1 MQQRDEI
8 EKRVSRFSE
17 LIERSESALRSRPGN
32 ALLQENLK
40 TVVRLKDRLSG
51 RLNRMDGPSFSDR
64 PITPFQAK
72 YFAEMLT
79 RRIPF
84 GADDQLASVMV
95 DARVDLNPHQVEAAL
110 FAFKSPLS
118 NGAILA
124 DEVGLGKTIEAG
136 LVLAQKW
143 AERRRRIIIIV
154 PASLRKQ
161 WNQEMLD
168 KFFIPSVIL
177 EAKNFNQAIKD
188 GHRNPFDDDR
198 LVICSYHFARSKS
211 DYLRQVP
218 WDLVIIDEAHR
229 LRNVY
234 KKSNKIAR
242 EIRDALR
249 NRPKILLT
257 ATPLQNSLMELY
269 GLVSIID
276 EHVFGDS
283 KSFQSQFGRLTRE
296 EDFAELRTRLS
307 PICKRTLR
315 KDVLEYI
322 RYTNRVPIT
331 EPFEPSDAEQDLYEL
346 VSEYLRRPNLHALPN
361 SQRALMTLVLRKLL
375 ASSTFAIAGAINSLA
390 KKLRSRLEDNS
401 ERIKA
406 IEELNDELADNF
418 EELDEVSDEWAEDS
432 DEEEVETQEIL
443 TEAETEA
450 MKAEIAELESFRER
464 AIEISQNAKGV
475 KLLTA
480 LDKGFAE
487 SAKNGAAQ
495 KAIIFTE
502 SRLTQDYLLR
512 ILSETRFSDGII
524 LFNGSNNDEKSKRV
538 YTEWVKLHTGTDR
551 VTGSRTADM
560 RSALVDYFRNQGQI
574 MIATEAAAEG
584 INLQF
589 CSMVVNYDMPWNPQ
603 RIEQRIGRCHRY
615 GQKHDVVV
623 VNFLNQRNAADRKVY
638 EILEQK
644 FKLFSGVFGAS
655 DEVLGSIES
664 GVDFEKRIVAIY
676 QNCRTEEQIQSE
688 FDALRSELD
697 EQISERMNRTKVD
710 ILEHFDVE
718 VAEKLKLQ
726 NEKTK
731 ASLNRYE
738 EWLFRITQFALRD
751 RAEFIHDRAAFRLKD
766 SPLPQVAPLGFYE
779 MARHAKTG
787 HAYRIQHPLA
797 HHIISELK
805 ASELPP
811 EQVTFHLSQARSNIA
826 ILNDFVGKEG
836 WLSAY
841 RLTLEG
847 AEEFT
852 EDYVLLSATCGEI
865 ELDQDQAFR
874 LVTLLAESKGGLSE
888 PSQLQELVSLRERQ
902 IDRQLALVFE
912 RNSKFFED
920 EAEKLDGWAE
930 DMKIG
935 LERELKQIDLDIKE
949 LKRSQKL
956 VTALEEK
963 TKIYREIKDL
973 EVKRKEK
980 RQRLF
985 QAQDEIDE
993 KKEALLETVEAR
1005 LRQQQTVDELFT
1017 IHWKLA

>member
-1 MQQRDEI
+1 MQQRNEI
-8 EKRVSRFSE
+8 EKRVSRFSD

-32 ALLQENLK
+32 TLLRENLK
-40 TVVRLKDRLSG
+40 TMMRLKDRLNG
-51 RLNRMDGPSFSDR
+51 RLNRMDGPTFSDR
-64 PITPFQAK
+64 PITSFQAK

-79 RRIPF
+79 RRISF

-95 DARVDLNPHQVEAAL
+95 DAKVDLNPHQVEAAL

-143 AERRRRIIIIV
+143 AERRRKMIIIV

-177 EAKNFNQAIKD
+177 EAKSFNKALKD
-188 GHRNPFDDDR
+188 GQRNPFEQEQ

-211 DYLRQVP
+211 DYLSQVP

-234 KKSNKIAR
+234 KKGNKIAR

-249 NRPKILLT
+249 NRPKVLLT

-269 GLVSIID
+269 GLISIID
-276 EHVFGDS
+276 EHVFGDA
-283 KSFQSQFGRLTRE
+283 KSFQAQFGRLTRPE
-296 EDFAELRTRLS
+296 EFAELRSRLA

-331 EPFEPSDAEQDLYEL
+331 EPFEPSDAEQELYEM
-346 VSEYLRRPNLHALPN
+346 VSEYLRRPSLYALPN

-390 KKLRSRLEDNS
+390 KKLRSRIEDNN
-401 ERIKA
+401 ERLKA
-406 IEELNDELADNF
+406 IEELNEELSEDFEDF
-418 EELDEVSDEWAEDS
+418 EEISDEWIEDGAENE
-432 DEEEVETQEIL
+432 DEAEELL
-443 TEAETEA
+443 TEAQIEA
-450 MKAEIAELESFRER
+450 MKAEIAELEGFRQR
-464 AIEISQNAKGV
+464 AIDISQNAKGI

-480 LDKGFAE
+480 LDKGFDE

-512 ILSETRFSDGII
+512 ILSETRFRDGIV
-524 LFNGSNNDEKSKRV
+524 LFNGSNNDEKSKQV
-538 YTEWVKLHTGTDR
+538 YADWVKLHAGTDR
-551 VTGSRTADM
+551 VSGSRTADM

-638 EILEQK
+638 EILEEK

-655 DEVLGSIES
+655 DEVLGSIEN

-676 QNCRTEEQIQSE
+676 QKCRDEDQIQAE
-688 FDALRSELD
+688 FEALRNELD
-697 EQISERMNRTKVD
+697 EQISEQMDRTKAD

-738 EWLFRITQFALRD
+738 EWLFQITQHALRD
-751 RAEFIHDRAAFRLKD
+751 RAEFINERAAFRLTD
-766 SPLPQVAPLGFYE
+766 SPYPEEAPQGFYE
-779 MARHAKTG
+779 MARYAKTG

-797 HHIISELK
+797 QRIISGLK
-805 ASELPP
+805 SKILQPTA
-811 EQVTFHLSQARSNIA
+811 VTFHLSQARSNVA
-826 ILNDFVGKEG
+826 ILNDFIGKEG
-836 WLSAY
+836 WLSAH

-847 AEEFT
+847 GDEFT
-852 EDYVLLSATCGEI
+852 EDYVLLSATCEGVD
-865 ELDQDQAFR
+865 LDPEQAFR
-874 LVTLLAESKGGLSE
+874 LITLPAETEGELTEDGR
-888 PSQLQELVSLRERQ
+888 LQKLVSLRDRQ
-902 IDRQLALVFE
+902 VDRQLALVSE

-920 EAEKLDGWAE
+920 EAEKLDSWAD
-930 DMKIG
+930 DMKVG
-935 LERELKQIDLDIKE
+935 LERELKQIDLDIRE
-949 LKRSQKL
+949 LKRAQKL
-956 VTALEEK
+956 ATALEEK
-963 TKIYREIKDL
+963 TKIYRDVKDL
-973 EVKRKEK
+973 EAKRKDK

-993 KKEALLETVEAR
+993 KKEQLLETVEAR
-1005 LRQQQTVDELFT
+1005 LRQQQTIEELFA

>member
-1 MQQRDEI
+1 MNKTDSI
-8 EKRVSRFSE
+8 EQRVSRFKD
-17 LIERSESALRSRPGN
+17 LIDRTEDALRSRPGN
-32 ALLQENLK
+32 TLLQENLK
-40 TVVRLKDRLSG
+40 TVMRLKDRLRSKLD
-51 RLNRMDGPSFSDR
+51 RLNGPHFSSR
-64 PITPFQAK
+64 EILPFQAK
-72 YFAEMLT
+72 YYAEMLT

-143 AERRRRIIIIV
+143 AERRRKMIIIV

-177 EAKNFNQAIKD
+177 EAKNFNRAIKE
-188 GHRNPFDDDR
+188 GHRNPFEQDG

-211 DYLRQVP
+211 EYLRKVP

-234 KKSNKIAR
+234 KKTNKIAR

-249 NRPKILLT
+249 NRPKVLLT

-276 EHVFGDS
+276 EHVFGDA
-283 KSFQSQFGRLTRE
+283 KSFQAQFGRLTRE
-296 EDFAELRTRLS
+296 EEFAELRSRLR

-322 RYTNRVPIT
+322 RYTNRVPLT
-331 EPFEPSDAEQDLYEL
+331 EPFEPSDAEQELYEM

-375 ASSTFAIAGAINSLA
+375 ASSTFAIAGALNSLA
-390 KKLRSRLEDNS
+390 KKLRSRIDDNS
-401 ERIKA
+401 ERLKA
-406 IEELNDELADNF
+406 IEELNEEIGEDF
-418 EELDEVSDEWAEDS
+418 EELDEVSDEWREDI
-432 DEEEVETQEIL
+432 EEEDVEVQEIL
-443 TEAETEA
+443 SEAEIEA

-464 AIEISQNAKGV
+464 AIEISQNAKGI

-512 ILSETRFSDGII
+512 ILSETRFGDGII
-524 LFNGSNNDEKSKRV
+524 LFNGSNNDDKSKQV
-538 YTEWVKLHTGTDR
+538 YADWVKLHAGTDR

-560 RSALVDYFRNQGQI
+560 RSALVDYFRSQGQI

-638 EILEQK
+638 EILEEK

-676 QNCRTEEQIQSE
+676 QKCREEDQIQAE
-688 FDALRSELD
+688 FEALRSELD
-697 EQISERMNRTKVD
+697 DQISEQMSRTKAD

-751 RAEFIHDRAAFRLKD
+751 RAEFIHDRAAFRLVD
-766 SPLPQVAPLGFYE
+766 SPLPQDAPHGFYE

-805 ASELPP
+805 ATELPP
-811 EQVTFHLSQARSNIA
+811 GSVIFHLSKARSNIA
-826 ILNDFVGKEG
+826 ILNSFAGMEG
-836 WLSAY
+836 WLSAH

-847 AEEFT
+847 SEEFT
-852 EDYVLLSATCGEI
+852 EDYLLLSATCGEK
-865 ELDQDQAFR
+865 ELDQEQAFR
-874 LVTLLAESKGGLSE
+874 LVTLPAESEGDLSDQ
-888 PSQLQELVSLRERQ
+888 SQLEELVSLRNRQ
-902 IDRQLALVFE
+902 IDRQLALVSE

-930 DMKIG
+930 DMKVG

-956 VTALEEK
+956 ATALEEK
-963 TKIYREIKDL
+963 TKIYRSVKDL
-973 EVKRKEK
+973 EAKRKEK

-1005 LRQQQTVDELFT
+1005 LRQQQTVEELFT

>member
-1 MQQRDEI
+1 MHQRNEI

-17 LIERSESALRSRPGN
+17 LIERSESALEARPGN
-32 ALLQENLK
+32 TLLQENLK
-40 TVVRLKDRLSG
+40 TVMRLKDRLNG
-51 RLNRMDGPSFSDR
+51 CLNKLDGPIFSDR
-64 PITPFQAK
+64 PITSFQAK

-95 DARVDLNPHQVEAAL
+95 DAKVDLNPHQVEAAL

-143 AERRRRIIIIV
+143 AECRRKMIIIV

-177 EAKNFNQAIKD
+177 EARSFNKALKD
-188 GHRNPFDDDR
+188 GQRNPFEQDQ

-211 DYLRQVP
+211 EYLKQVA
-218 WDLVIIDEAHR
+218 WDLVILDEAHR

-234 KKSNKIAR
+234 KKGNKIAR

-249 NRPKILLT
+249 NRPKVLLT

-269 GLVSIID
+269 GLISIID
-276 EHVFGDS
+276 EHVFGDA
-283 KSFQSQFGRLTRE
+283 KSFQAQFGRMTRPDE
-296 EDFAELRTRLS
+296 FAELRSRLR

-322 RYTNRVPIT
+322 RYTNRIPIT
-331 EPFEPSDAEQDLYEL
+331 EPFKPSDAEQELYDLI
-346 VSEYLRRPNLHALPN
+346 SEYLRKPNLHALPN

-375 ASSTFAIAGAINSLA
+375 ASSSFAIAGAIGSLA
-390 KKLRSRLEDNS
+390 NKLRSRIEDNT
-401 ERIKA
+401 ERLKA
-406 IEELNDELADNF
+406 IEELNDDLSEDF
-418 EELDEVSDEWAEDS
+418 EEFEEISDEWIEENSIDEA
-432 DEEEVETQEIL
+432 DEELL
-443 TEAETEA
+443 TEAQIEA
-450 MKAEIAELESFRER
+450 MQAEIAELEGFRQR
-464 AIEISQNAKGV
+464 AVDITQNAKGI

-512 ILSETRFSDGII
+512 ILSETRFRDGII
-524 LFNGSNNDEKSKRV
+524 LFNGSNNDEKSKQV
-538 YTEWVKLHTGTDR
+538 YADWVKLHAGTDR

-589 CSMVVNYDMPWNPQ
+589 CSMLVNYDMPWNPQ

-638 EILEQK
+638 EILEEK

-655 DEVLGSIES
+655 DEVLGSIEN
-664 GVDFEKRIVAIY
+664 GVDFEKRIVEIY
-676 QNCRTEEQIQSE
+676 QKCREEEQIQAE
-688 FDALRSELD
+688 FEALRSELD
-697 EQISERMNRTKVD
+697 EQISEQMNRTKAD

-738 EWLFRITQFALRD
+738 EWLFRVTQFALRD
-751 RAEFIHDRAAFRLKD
+751 KAEFIHERAAFKLVD
-766 SPLPQVAPLGFYE
+766 SPLPEEAPQGFYE

-797 HHIISELK
+797 NHIISELK
-805 ASELPP
+805 ASQLPP
-811 EQVTFHLSQARSNIA
+811 ERATFHLSRARNNVA
-826 ILNDFVGKEG
+826 ILNEFVGKEG
-836 WLSAY
+836 WLSAH
-841 RLTLEG
+841 RMTLEG

-852 EDYVLLSATCGEI
+852 EDYVLLSATCGDV
-865 ELDQDQAFR
+865 ELDHEQAFR
-874 LVTLLAESKGGLSE
+874 LVTLPAESKGGISE
-888 PSQLQELVSLRERQ
+888 HSQLQELDSLRDRQ
-902 IDRQLALVFE
+902 IDRQLALVSE

-930 DMKIG
+930 DMKVG

-949 LKRSQKL
+949 LKRAQKL
-956 VTALEEK
+956 ATALEEK
-963 TKIYREIKDL
+963 TKIYRDVKDL
-973 EVKRKEK
+973 EAKRKEK

-993 KKEALLETVEAR
+993 KKEELLETVEAR

-1017 IHWKLA
+1017 IHWTLA